1 MKGQKEE
8 ARLSLLQEFWENMFH
23 LSGCS
28 VSLLYIVSYE
38 LKDDFTIFQ
47 PCFSRALY
55 RTGNRSAYEALFFCA
70 KRKINLSRM
79 IFRLAQIDFHL
90 SA

>member
-1 MKGQKEE
+1 MKRKEE
-8 ARLSLLQEFWENMFH
+8 EVRLSLLQEFWENMFH

-28 VSLLYIVSYE
+28 VSFLYIASYE

>member
-28 VSLLYIVSYE
+28 VSLLYIASYE

-55 RTGNRSAYEALFFCA
+55 RTGNRSAYEALF
-70 KRKINLSRM
+70 
-79 IFRLAQIDFHL
+79 
-90 SA
+90 SAPNEKSISAE

>member
-1 MKGQKEE
+1 MKGQKGE

-28 VSLLYIVSYE
+28 VSLLYIASYE

-47 PCFSRALY
+47 PCFSRAL
-55 RTGNRSAYEALFFCA
+55 
-70 KRKINLSRM
+70 
-79 IFRLAQIDFHL
+79 
-90 SA
+90 